1 MCHGLLRGFCDVTFI
16 VYRATE
22 DGWSHNWKCLII
34 PNMELILASA
44 GGLLTIVMCGAIA
57 MFYMVNLKAL
67 HEWRRVSNELEEL
80 KRKRGLL

>member
-1 MCHGLLRGFCDVTFI
+1 
-16 VYRATE
+16 
-22 DGWSHNWKCLII
+22 
-34 PNMELILASA
+34 MELILASA